1 MDAMDP
7 GPEWTKQF
15 EDEASKILRAWEA
28 DRKNMSN
35 FWKRFFGFG
44 LLETGGKTLE
54 KMISKAL
61 ETAPAAATATTGALA
76 GLALQGP
83 VLAAGAGLGIGLF
96 THAAKT
102 YIDMVKKDEDS
113 PYRYL
118 TLMEEGGVV
127 IRADMRRM
135 SLK

>member
-1 MDAMDP
+1 
-7 GPEWTKQF
+7 
-15 EDEASKILRAWEA
+15 
-28 DRKNMSN
+28 MSN